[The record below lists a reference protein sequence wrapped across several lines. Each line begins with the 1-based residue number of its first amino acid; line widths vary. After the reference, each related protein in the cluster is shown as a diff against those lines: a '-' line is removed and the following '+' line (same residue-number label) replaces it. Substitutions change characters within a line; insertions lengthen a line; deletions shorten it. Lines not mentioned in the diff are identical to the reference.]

1 MTIER
6 VFKGTANFM
15 SLMAQLLEKEI
26 EKMVN
31 AAYNNT
37 QVDIVAAK
45 NGGDKE

>member
-6 VFKGTANFM
+6 VFTGTVNFM

-26 EKMVN
+26 EKIVN

-37 QVDIVAAK
+37 QVDIVAVK

>member
-15 SLMAQLLEKEI
+15 ALMAQQLEKEI

-31 AAYNNT
+31 ASYNNT
-37 QVDIVAAK
+37 QVDIVAAE
-45 NGGDKE
+45 NGGGKE